1 MNLAT
6 WSGRRIAVL
15 ALAASFTA
23 CGCAHPHAADSQSAE
38 DEAGFKEFS
47 TRVQQYVELHKRAE
61 KSLPALKTTDL
72 PELIT
77 AHQEALARKI
87 REARPDAQPGNLF
100 GPEASKAFERV
111 IAREFEGSQA
121 GNARAT
127 IQRGTPLKA
136 VELQVNQSYPE
147 GLPSTTFP
155 PTLLARLPQLPD
167 ELAYR
172 IVDKDLVILDV
183 KANLVVDLLAK
194 AIP

>member
-77 AHQEALARKI
+77 AHQEALARNF
-87 REARPDAQPGNLF
+87 ARRDPMLSLETCSGQ
-100 GPEASKAFERV
+100 ASKAFERV